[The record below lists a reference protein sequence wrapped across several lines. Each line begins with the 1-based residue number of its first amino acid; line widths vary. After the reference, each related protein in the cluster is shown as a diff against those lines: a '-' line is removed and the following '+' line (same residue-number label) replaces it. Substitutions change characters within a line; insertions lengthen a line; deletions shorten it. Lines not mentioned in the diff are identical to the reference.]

1 MIIVDLDSLQISKE
15 NAIVALGNFDG
26 MHRGHQKLFQIA
38 VQEHRT
44 KGITPSVLLFKTHTR
59 EAFRAHYKQLQS
71 LQDKIET
78 AARFGIEKVF
88 LLSFTEQI
96 LRLSPEAFVDQI
108 LIQYCNASALVA
120 GTNYTFG
127 YRARG
132 DVLRLSDIAKSRRLD
147 LHIAPDVHMPEG
159 AQDFRLMR
167 KKVVDAILAMPE
179 YHRFS
184 KGIFSWVGFDTV
196 WIEHTDTER
205 VAGKTKW
212 NFFSSFQYAIDGMLS
227 FSTKPLSMM
236 VLVGLIISL
245 IGFLYALY
253 VVITT
258 LSGVESAPGF
268 PTLVSLILFFSGIT
282 ILSIGLMGLYVARI
296 YLEVK
301 ARPHYL
307 IAETNLQETHHG

>member
-1 MIIVDLDSLQISKE
+1 MRVDLIIPCYNEEEALPFLYDALQELAQNEPAHSMRFLFVDDGSSDRTLFLLRELAEKDERVRYLSFSRNFGKE
-15 NAIVALGNFDG
+15 AAMLAGLRAADADATGILDADMQHPPALVSTMLRALEQGAD
-26 MHRGHQKLFQIA
+26 IA
-38 VQEHRT
+38 
-44 KGITPSVLLFKTHTR
+44 
-59 EAFRAHYKQLQS
+59 
-71 LQDKIET
+71 
-78 AARFGIEKVF
+78 AARRTLRKSQ
-88 LLSFTEQI
+88 LS
-96 LRLSPEAFVDQI
+96 LYRLGAELF
-108 LIQYCNASALVA
+108 YK
-120 GTNYTFG
+120 
-127 YRARG
+127 
-132 DVLRLSDIAKSRRLD
+132 LSNRFS
-147 LHIAPDVHMPEG
+147 DVHMPEG

>member
-147 LHIAPDVHMPEG
+147 LHIAPEITHNGVMINSTMIRAAVHAG
-159 AQDFRLMR
+159 DIR
-167 KKVVDAILAMPE
+167 KAAVLLGQPYQI
-179 YHRFS
+179 R
-184 KGIFSWVGFDTV
+184 GIVGPGRRRGR
-196 WIEHTDTER
+196 H
-205 VAGKTKW
+205 
-212 NFFSSFQYAIDGMLS
+212 L
-227 FSTKPLSMM
+227 
-236 VLVGLIISL
+236 
-245 IGFLYALY
+245 
-253 VVITT
+253 
-258 LSGVESAPGF
+258 GF
-268 PTLVSLILFFSGIT
+268 PTANLQLQFPYCLPPDGVYFTWITIDDTRHPSLTNIGNNPTFEGAERKIETYVMDFSGD
-282 ILSIGLMGLYVARI
+282 LYDR
-296 YLEVK
+296 EVRLDFVEYF
-301 ARPHYL
+301 RPDMRFDNKEEL
-307 IAETNLQETHHG
+307 IAQMQRDENEARRLLIEMPLHKRI